1 MQTIKLVTWPYDSD
15 AAKTITCFE
24 VKAPRAKLYLWHDGP
39 FTGAWDYTLSAGRD
53 SERSH
58 SGRVAIPN
66 LAIAEA
72 VAIAIQQC
80 KQNKSWEV

>member
-1 MQTIKLVTWPYDSD
+1 MTIKSVTWPYDSD

-24 VKAPRAKLYLWHDGP
+24 VKAPRATLLLWYQGA
-39 FTGAWDYTLSAGRD
+39 FTGAWDYTLSAGRN

-58 SGRVAIPN
+58 SGRVRLPN

-72 VAIAIQQC
+72 AAIAVQQC
-80 KQNKSWEV
+80 KENRSWEV